1 MFYSVQ
7 LAKTKA
13 EMLYVAFCG
22 KTRKGTVMEG
32 RIMYV
37 RDFWKELAWKS
48 VERELFLPLLEEEG
62 GNTKSKESLLQ
73 GQKDNYCWQL

>member
-1 MFYSVQ
+1 MWPSVGKQ
-7 LAKTKA
+7 EKA
-13 EMLYVAFCG
+13 LLWREESCMS
-22 KTRKGTVMEG
+22 
-32 RIMYV
+32 